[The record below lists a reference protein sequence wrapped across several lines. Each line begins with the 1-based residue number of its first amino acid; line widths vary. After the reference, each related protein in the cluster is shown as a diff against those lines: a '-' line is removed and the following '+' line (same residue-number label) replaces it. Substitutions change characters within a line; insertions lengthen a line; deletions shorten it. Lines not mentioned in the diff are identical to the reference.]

1 MHRTPTFTTCTH
13 EYATQ
18 NDWLEVIVSDQ
29 QNRNKTIKKKKDKKM
44 CTHRTLPPQN
54 WHSSPCQPSGQTQ
67 VPFMH
72 TPPFIQLL
80 CDKLVVHFPIVT
92 SMLTNKTVLMMM
104 MNIIQFHVIRTHFR
118 RHFIVF
124 AGRNIWLEPINIL
137 NLDTFLFCQ
146 CLVGVM
152 IIHNIYFFILF
163 FFSAVVCTNQIVVYF
178 TCLRIF
184 FFLRDL
190 AQCVC
195 VYFIYF
201 FSSHFFVAL
210 PFTDYTHCACDS
222 SLWFLATNTS
232 VRTHTPTHIVEKN
245 KKLCR

>member
-152 IIHNIYFFILF
+152 IIHNIYFLILF

-195 VYFIYF
+195 VFYIFFF
-201 FSSHFFVAL
+201 FSL
-210 PFTDYTHCACDS
+210 LRRS
-222 SLWFLATNTS
+222 SLHWLHTLCLRQFSVIFSHQYQRTHAHTNTY
-232 VRTHTPTHIVEKN
+232 RR
-245 KKLCR
+245 KKQKIM